1 MGGRE
6 RKGMG
11 KREGLQG
18 DARKLVGDDIYFHY
32 LDCGD
37 GVTVAYVC

>member
-1 MGGRE
+1 MWVRD

-18 DARKLVGDDIYFHY
+18 DSGKLVGDEIYFYY

-37 GVTVAYVC
+37 SCIVAYIR